1 MTRFCG
7 SKAKRLFEGN
17 IGNNENVKSGAE
29 SHVPSGNTGQGVYLC
44 GKLKEF
50 NSVGVAKANSAAQA
64 REMVLISQS
73 HMGNTRK
80 LTILAWSE

>member
-7 SKAKRLFEGN
+7 SKAKILFEGN
-17 IGNNENVKSGAE
+17 NGNVEYVKSGAE

-50 NSVGVAKANSAAQA
+50 NSVGVAKANVRSASEGHGSNQP
-64 REMVLISQS
+64 ES
-73 HMGNTRK
+73 HG
-80 LTILAWSE
+80 